1 MRASSEPDTAGVT
14 RAGMVTL
21 LGMSSPNVV
30 KILIMLEEIG
40 QSYRFEHVDLFAEGQ
55 FNSEFRSLNPNSKV
69 PVLITEDGS
78 PIFESGAILIYLA
91 ERHGQLL
98 PSAGASRYA
107 ALQWLVLQ
115 VATVGPQLGQLNH
128 FTTYAPPGQ
137 DYSLGRFR
145 REAHRIY
152 SLLDE
157 RLAEVPYLAGQD
169 YSIADIATLPWS
181 DYIERHGLDL
191 ASYPALARWRDE
203 LEARPAVIRARAFIG
218 GIQARD
224 QIMFERS
231 SDAARRRFVGLGS
244 DEPTVP

>member
-1 MRASSEPDTAGVT
+1 MHVSSEPETVGV
-14 RAGMVTL
+14 AQSGMVML

-40 QSYRFEHVDLFAEGQ
+40 QPYRFEHVDLFAEGQ

-91 ERHGQLL
+91 ERHGRLL
-98 PSAGASRYA
+98 PAAGVPRYA
-107 ALQWLVLQ
+107 VLQWLVLQ

-137 DYSLGRFR
+137 EYSLGRFR

-157 RLAEVPYLAGQD
+157 RLAQVPYLAGED
-169 YSIADIATLPWS
+169 YSIADVATLPWS
-181 DYIERHGLDL
+181 DYIERQGLDVT
-191 ASYPALARWRDE
+191 SYPAIARWRGE
-203 LEARPAVIRARAFIG
+203 LEGRPAVIRARAFIDDVQG
-218 GIQARD
+218 RD
-224 QIMFERS
+224 RAMFDRS
-231 SDAARRRFVGLGS
+231 SDAARRRFVGLGT
-244 DEPTVP
+244 DELNTK